1 MKRKRLIPFSWWPA
15 AWGMKGATR
24 ARAQAEYELEGEE
37 LKRALV
43 ELDYIDD
50 TMKAVALLDI
60 DFEYNKIT
68 SFDRDRAI
76 AKLTMKD
83 KELEIELL
91 EIDFAERKVTDL
103 EYEKQMATLKG
114 ESWVHILNVKPDSDT
129 PNHGELELDWND
141 KFVEELREG
150 GYEGAAD
157 EQVVDKWLA
166 DLCRNIAMEE
176 FTGIGDFDEK
186 VPGEFI
192 QKTPKSEEGKW
203 EAK

>member
-1 MKRKRLIPFSWWPA
+1 MKRKRLIPFGWLPA
-15 AWGMKGATR
+15 AWGMKGKTR
-24 ARAQAEYELEGEE
+24 ERAQAEYELEGEE
-37 LKRALV
+37 LVRELV
-43 ELDYIDD
+43 KLDYVGLERDLKFIE
-50 TMKAVALLDI
+50 L
-60 DFEYNKIT
+60 DFEYGQKT
-68 SFDRDRAI
+68 EYDRDRAI
-76 AKLTMKD
+76 AELTLKD
-83 KELEIELL
+83 NELAIRLL
-91 EIDFAERKVTDL
+91 EIDFAERKLSDA

-114 ESWVHILNVKPDSDT
+114 ESWVRIMNVKPEGDQ

-141 KFVEELREG
+141 KFIEELREG

-157 EQVVDKWLA
+157 EAVVDKWLS

-186 VPGEFI
+186 VPDQFI